1 VSKKAIKKQIFF
13 CIVLLFATQAFADTI
28 NVPGESAHVAGGAA
42 ISGIATAIADK
53 YWPEHRALIGFS
65 VGTAS
70 GIIGEGIDRAS
81 NGEAFSSMLQDVA
94 FTTLGA
100 AIGAFITDKYIL
112 MPVIKRD
119 QADGTSL
126 GLAIQHSF

>member
-1 VSKKAIKKQIFF
+1 M
-13 CIVLLFATQAFADTI
+13 LLFATQAFADTI
-28 NVPGESAHVAGGAA
+28 NVPGESAHLAGGAA
-42 ISGIATAIADK
+42 ISGIATAIADR

-70 GIIGEGIDRAS
+70 GIIGEGIDRAT
-81 NGEAFSSMLQDVA
+81 NGEEFSSMLQDVA
-94 FTTLGA
+94 FTALGA

-119 QADGTSL
+119 QDNGTSL
-126 GLAIQHSF
+126 GLAVQHTF

>member
-1 VSKKAIKKQIFF
+1 M
-13 CIVLLFATQAFADTI
+13 LLFATQTFADAI

-70 GIIGEGIDRAS
+70 GIIGEGIDRVT
-81 NGEAFSSMLQDVA
+81 NGEDFSSMLQDVA

-100 AIGAFITDKYIL
+100 AIGAFITDKYSHASHKAGSRQGL
-112 MPVIKRD
+112 LL
-119 QADGTSL
+119 GTC
-126 GLAIQHSF
+126 HSAQLLTASRVEAGFKPPL

>member
-1 VSKKAIKKQIFF
+1 MSKKAMKKLIFF
-13 CIVLLFATQAFADTI
+13 CFMLLFATQTFADTI

-70 GIIGEGIDRAS
+70 GIIGEGIDRVT
-81 NGEAFSSMLQDVA
+81 NGEDFSSMLQDVA

-119 QADGTSL
+119 QDKGSSL